1 MAGARLPRRLG
12 GDGRLR
18 ADFLDLLTVVNAA
31 EARSSLPAA
40 MRGVR
45 GRPQATKG
53 LDVSIEARADNARR
67 AMQAL
72 LSEIRDGSFARQW
85 VHEHR
90 SGRSWFEAAR
100 RRDREHGL
108 ERVGAQ
114 LRGMMPFVRPKVV
127 QADGTVA

>member
-40 MRGVR
+40 MRGGR

-72 LSEIRDGSFARQW
+72 RTAARLAGLGSQRTGGPPQPSGSA
-85 VHEHR
+85 
-90 SGRSWFEAAR
+90 GRSA
-100 RRDREHGL
+100 L
-108 ERVGAQ
+108 C
-114 LRGMMPFVRPKVV
+114 P
-127 QADGTVA
+127 